1 MSMVDTNVSGPV
13 PSELVGDN
21 APSVRSG
28 DDPTLYGSAT
38 LTPAA
43 PVETR
48 SFQTFKLTYTVGK
61 LGIDDTGGIQ
71 AAFRMIGDAG
81 KPQSTQPSAPNY
93 VSASSNGEGRIDL
106 NIRTDGFR
114 PWKLLVTAVQSGGY
128 LKEGDTIEI
137 IFGDTSHGSPGI
149 AMQTFAEGG
158 YEFRVGT
165 DVQATNNFLPLAQ
178 QFSVPVVAGPAHC
191 WKAVLPTLRRPGERF
206 QLGLKAEDLWGN
218 PTAQAKGRVRLE
230 PSMTVEGLE
239 TEFMYAP
246 DDRALTIENLKCTA
260 EGTLRI
266 KVFADDKHV
275 AEAGPLI
282 IRQGDTAGFWGD
294 LHGQSGETVGIGRIE
309 SYFDFARNKSFLDV
323 TSHQGNDFQ
332 INKKFWAHLNALT
345 AKLDEPGRHVVF
357 PGYEWSG
364 NTAVGG
370 DHNVFYRNEGN
381 QIYRCSHA
389 LLEDRSDLDT
399 DCLTLTDLYAAL
411 KDQDAVMYAHVGG
424 RYANIFYDHDPLIET
439 AVEMHSAWGSFEW
452 ILTDGFELG
461 RRVGV
466 VCNSDGHKGRPGASY
481 PGSSTFGSYGGL
493 TCFLTDKLDRDSI
506 FDAMRRRHHYGTTG
520 CRMHM
525 DVSVDLP
532 DGGTLY
538 ERNPDAMPD
547 APTHQVESA
556 IMGDIVKTSSDTV
569 ELNINVECHAGIE
582 RIEIR
587 NARKVLE
594 TLRPYTAD
602 DLGSRIRVLWSGA
615 EYRGRGRN
623 TIWRGRAQLDQAK
636 INRFKTI
643 NLWNSERPFEQRG
656 SNSVVWDTITTGNFM
671 GFDAWLDDG
680 DAGQL
685 SIATNQGDL
694 TPNLNDIG
702 LEEKIL
708 DAGGLAR
715 KLSIFRLPDA
725 PLQRSISV
733 QRNIALNDTGDTP
746 LWISV
751 ITEDGYQAWSSPIY
765 LFR

>member
-1 MSMVDTNVSGPV
+1 MVDRNKFGPV

-28 DDPTLYGSAT
+28 DDPALYGSAT
-38 LTPAA
+38 LTPTV

-71 AAFRMIGDAG
+71 VAFRFIGDMG

-93 VSASSNGEGRIDL
+93 VSASSNGEGRIGL
-106 NIRTDGFR
+106 NIRADGFR

-128 LKEGDTIEI
+128 LKEGEVIEI
-137 IFGDTSHGSPGI
+137 IFGDTGHGSPGMAI
-149 AMQTFAEGG
+149 QTFVEAG

-165 DVQATNNFLPLAQ
+165 DIQATGNFLPLAQ
-178 QFSVPVVAGPAHC
+178 QFSVPVTAGPAHC
-191 WKAVLPTLRRPGERF
+191 WKAVLPSLRRPGERF

-218 PTAQAKGRVRLE
+218 PTAQAHGQIRLE
-230 PSMTVEGLE
+230 PSIPVEGLE
-239 TEFMYAP
+239 TDFTYAP
-246 DDRALTIENLKCTA
+246 DDRALTIENLKCA
-260 EGTLRI
+260 SEGTLRI
-266 KVFADDKHV
+266 KVFVEDEFV

-282 IRQGDTAGFWGD
+282 IRDGETAGFWGD
-294 LHGQSGETVGIGRIE
+294 LHGQSGETVGIGQIE
-309 SYFDFARNKSFLDV
+309 SYFDFARNKSFLDI

-332 INKKFWAHLNALT
+332 MNKRFWAHLNTLT

-370 DHNVFYRNEGN
+370 DHNVFFRNEGN
-381 QIYRCSHA
+381 QIHRCSHA

-399 DCLTLTDLYAAL
+399 DCHTLTDLYAAL
-411 KDQDAVMYAHVGG
+411 KDKDAVMYAHVGG
-424 RYANIFYDHDPLIET
+424 RYANIFYDHDPRIET

-452 ILTDGFELG
+452 ILTDGFDLG

-506 FDAMRRRHHYGTTG
+506 FEAMRRRHHYGTTG

-538 ERNPDAMPD
+538 ERNPDAVPD
-547 APTHQVESA
+547 APTHQVKSA
-556 IMGDIVKTSSDTV
+556 IMGDIVKASSGMVD
-569 ELNINVECHAGIE
+569 LNINVECHAGIE

-587 NARKVLE
+587 NASQVLE
-594 TLRPYTAD
+594 TVRPYTAD
-602 DLGSRIRVLWSGA
+602 DLGDRVRVLWSGA

-636 INRFKTI
+636 INRFETI
-643 NLWNSERPFEQRG
+643 NLWNSERLFEQRG

-671 GFDAWLDDG
+671 GFDVWLNEG
-680 DAGQL
+680 GAGQL
-685 SIATNQGDL
+685 SITTNHGDL
-694 TPNLNDIG
+694 TANLGDIG
-702 LEEKIL
+702 LQEKVL

-715 KLSIFRLPDA
+715 KLSAFRLPDA
-725 PLQRSISV
+725 ALQRSISV
-733 QRNIALNDTGDTP
+733 QRKIALNETGDTP